1 MYILVSPISN
11 TDDDKAKSMASMHLE
26 KQKKLQLVDR
36 LFELSSSVNLPASKR
51 DKTRGMNMDYLRY

>member
-1 MYILVSPISN
+1 MSPISN

-51 DKTRGMNMDYLRY
+51 DKTRGMNMDYSRY

>member
-1 MYILVSPISN
+1 MSPISN

-51 DKTRGMNMDYLRY
+51 RGMNMDYLRY

>member
-1 MYILVSPISN
+1 MSPISN